1 MALHLLDTVTLL
13 HSFNGH
19 ILGIFLNVHVILLG
33 QRECATDQTGLY
45 FQTVLFVHLVEGH
58 GTHLMTPRPD
68 GCVARSSRIFVLP
81 PEAERRWMSST
92 FAPGVG
98 FIRRLVFAILRRPI
112 RRWCPQQLPY
122 TSRHRRAYRLPLK
135 RIVSVISQ
143 NKSKKVRPPVV
154 LSRELEPEPN
164 PNGFSIRNITI
175 KLHKYVPHKY
185 FIRHMKSAILSFF
198 LTA

>member
-1 MALHLLDTVTLL
+1 MARCLLCRDAPIDRPSRV
-13 HSFNGH
+13 F
-19 ILGIFLNVHVILLG
+19 GI
-33 QRECATDQTGLY
+33 RPEDQ
-45 FQTVLFVHLVEGH
+45 
-58 GTHLMTPRPD
+58 
-68 GCVARSSRIFVLP
+68 
-81 PEAERRWMSST
+81 RRWMSST
-92 FAPGVG
+92 FVPGVG

-164 PNGFSIRNITI
+164 PNGFGIRNITI
-175 KLHKYVPHKY
+175 KLHKYAPHKY
-185 FIRHMKSAILSFF
+185 LIRHMKSAILSSF